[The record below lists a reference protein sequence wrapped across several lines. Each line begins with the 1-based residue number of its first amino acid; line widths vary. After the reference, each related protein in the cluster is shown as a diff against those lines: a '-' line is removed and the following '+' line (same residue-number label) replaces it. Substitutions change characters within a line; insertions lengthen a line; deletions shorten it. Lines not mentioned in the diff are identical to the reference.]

1 MGIGPSHIEKAN
13 FEDIQN
19 AIENNNII
27 INTLLHSEQKCLIKN
42 THNSHNEEHIINELF
57 NKKDF
62 SKIIFIYGKN
72 SNDYSA
78 YEKFFQLQKMGFTKI
93 FLYIGG
99 LFEWLC
105 LQDIYGTDNFPTT
118 SQELDIY
125 KYRPQSSL
133 QMKHITN

>member
-1 MGIGPSHIEKAN
+1 MGVGPSHIEKAN
-13 FEDIQN
+13 FEDIQG

-27 INTLLHSEQKCLIKN
+27 INTLFHSEQKCLIRN
-42 THNSHNEEHIINELF
+42 THDSHNEEHIINELF
-57 NKKDF
+57 NKKNF
-62 SKIIFIYGKN
+62 STIIFIYGKN

-93 FLYIGG
+93 FLYTGG
-99 LFEWLC
+99 MFEWLC

-133 QMKHITN
+133 QMKYITN

>member
-1 MGIGPSHIEKAN
+1 MGVGPSHIEKAN
-13 FEDIQN
+13 FEDIQG

-27 INTLLHSEQKCLIKN
+27 INTLLHSEQKCLIRN
-42 THNSHNEEHIINELF
+42 TLDSHNEEHIINELF
-57 NKKDF
+57 NKKSF
-62 SKIIFIYGKN
+62 STIIFIYGKN

-93 FLYIGG
+93 FLYTGG
-99 LFEWLC
+99 MFEWLC

-133 QMKHITN
+133 QMKYITN

>member
-27 INTLLHSEQKCLIKN
+27 INTLLHSEQYCLIKN
-42 THNSHNEEHIINELF
+42 TRIAHNEEGIINECL
-57 NKKDF
+57 NKKEL
-62 SKIIFIYGKN
+62 SNLIIIYGKN

-78 YEKFFQLQKMGFTKI
+78 YEKFFQLQKLGFSKV

-105 LQDIYGTDNFPTT
+105 LQDIYGQEEFPTT

-125 KYRPQSSL
+125 KYRPRSSL
-133 QMKHITN
+133 QIKHITN

>member
-27 INTLLHSEQKCLIKN
+27 INTLLHSEQYCLIKN
-42 THNSHNEEHIINELF
+42 TRIAHNEEGIINECL
-57 NKKDF
+57 NKKEL
-62 SKIIFIYGKN
+62 SNLIIIYGKN

-78 YEKFFQLQKMGFTKI
+78 YEKFFQLQKLGFSKV

-105 LQDIYGTDNFPTT
+105 LQDIYCLLYT
-118 SQELDIY
+118 SDAADQ
-125 KYRPQSSL
+125 
-133 QMKHITN
+133 